1 LSRKESKKIEEHYK
15 FVIPALASPSSGETE
30 FRHGNESLPCLRGML
45 SDTNAAAV
53 RSAGC
58 SWTAWKDAQDAGG
71 FEMFAGRS
79 RIGRPN
85 VAVLM
90 VRDAQCVRLPK
101 AASICGASM
110 RASESKEHWQLYIC
124 SAVPATWCGFGIME
138 VPSVRPRR
146 QDFASNFTWKTTS
159 KDAEDDE

>member
-1 LSRKESKKIEEHYK
+1 VSRKESWKIEEHYK
-15 FVIPALASPSSGETE
+15 FVIPALASPSSGETK

-45 SDTNAAAV
+45 AHTNAAAV

-101 AASICGASM
+101 AASICGASN
-110 RASESKEHWQLYIC
+110 AN
-124 SAVPATWCGFGIME
+124 FGIKGTL
-138 VPSVRPRR
+138 
-146 QDFASNFTWKTTS
+146 ATLYL
-159 KDAEDDE
+159 

>member
-15 FVIPALASPSSGETE
+15 FVIPALASPSSGETK
-30 FRHGNESLPCLRGML
+30 FHHGNESLPCLRGML
-45 SDTNAAAV
+45 SDTNAAAE
-53 RSAGC
+53 SAGC

-71 FEMFAGRS
+71 FEMFAVRS

-90 VRDAQCVRLPK
+90 VRCPMC
-101 AASICGASM
+101 S
-110 RASESKEHWQLYIC
+110 ASEGRKHLRRLKHELRDLKEHWQRYIC
-124 SAVPATWCGFGIME
+124 SVVPATWCGFGIME
-138 VPSVRPRR
+138 APGVRPRR